1 MSTCLPVH
9 LQLIVIYLPAY
20 IWTVQVYI
28 CLPARLNSW
37 TVHLQLFTNKWR
49 NNLRFSLSGG
59 SCKSVLEY
67 LRQHE
72 NSILQP
78 PPDHG
83 ISEPSDIFHSEAVE
97 SHQDRKRRTS
107 STSDSESA
115 NKRTKPGGSL
125 ISPPLFQNGAFQR
138 KDGVPHKWSQFPG
151 KLAIVPGCPS
161 SGSGEGSITNSKP
174 ENPCNDDEWK
184 NVQVVSF
191 YFSFSFLL
199 II

>member
-1 MSTCLPVH
+1 MAVD
-9 LQLIVIYLPAY
+9 YLPAS
-20 IWTVQVYI
+20 
-28 CLPARLNSW
+28 LS
-37 TVHLQLFTNKWR
+37 VHLQLFTNKWR
-49 NNLRFSLSGG
+49 NYLHFSLSGG
-59 SCKSVLEY
+59 SCKSVVDY

-72 NSILQP
+72 NSILQPP

-115 NKRTKPGGSL
+115 NKRTKLGGSL
-125 ISPPLFQNGAFQR
+125 ISPPLFQNGVFQR
-138 KDGVPHKWSQFPG
+138 KDGLPHKWSQFPG

-161 SGSGEGSITNSKP
+161 SGSGEGSTTNSKP
-174 ENPCNDDEWK
+174 ENQCNDDEWK

-191 YFSFSFLL
+191 YL
-199 II
+199 IFIFFR